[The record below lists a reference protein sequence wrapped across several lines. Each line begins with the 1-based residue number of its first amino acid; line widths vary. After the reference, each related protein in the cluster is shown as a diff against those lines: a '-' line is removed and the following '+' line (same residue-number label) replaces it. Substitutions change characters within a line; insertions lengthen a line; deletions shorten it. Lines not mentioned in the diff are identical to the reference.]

1 MDEPTQGLA
10 KLNARELQLAE
21 LVSEGLG
28 NREIAKRME
37 LKLNT
42 IKVYMGRIF
51 GKLQVKS
58 RLQLALLIRDQVK

>member
-10 KLNARELQLAE
+10 KLNARERELAE

-37 LKLNT
+37 LKPNT
-42 IKVYMGRIF
+42 IKVYMGRVF